1 MADDRVSVGAMTIS
15 QAAAGAPR
23 IGLIRSLVA
32 LTKPRI
38 IELLLVTA
46 VPTMFLAAAGLP
58 PLGTAVL
65 VVIGGWLAAAGA
77 NAFNSYLERDIDAA
91 MSRTQHRPL
100 VRGDV
105 SPRTALVLG
114 WLLSIAAVA
123 IFATLLTPLSAL
135 LAALAIVLYVVVY
148 TMLLKRRT
156 PQNIVWGGAAGC
168 MPVLIAWSAITG
180 TLSLTPLV
188 LFMVVFLWT
197 PPHYWPLSMRY
208 REDYVAAGVPMLPTV
223 RSPRS
228 VGRQIIGYAWATVAA
243 SLVLVPVAP
252 MGWVYTVTA
261 AVLGGWLLVLAYR
274 CARRAGED
282 RAAMAL
288 FHGSISYLALLFIA
302 VGLDPFL
309 P

>member
-156 PQNIVWGGAAGC
+156 PQNIVWGEPPAAC
-168 MPVLIAWSAITG
+168 
-180 TLSLTPLV
+180 
-188 LFMVVFLWT
+188 
-197 PPHYWPLSMRY
+197 
-208 REDYVAAGVPMLPTV
+208 
-223 RSPRS
+223 
-228 VGRQIIGYAWATVAA
+228 
-243 SLVLVPVAP
+243 
-252 MGWVYTVTA
+252 
-261 AVLGGWLLVLAYR
+261 R
-274 CARRAGED
+274 C
-282 RAAMAL
+282 
-288 FHGSISYLALLFIA
+288 
-302 VGLDPFL
+302 
-309 P
+309 